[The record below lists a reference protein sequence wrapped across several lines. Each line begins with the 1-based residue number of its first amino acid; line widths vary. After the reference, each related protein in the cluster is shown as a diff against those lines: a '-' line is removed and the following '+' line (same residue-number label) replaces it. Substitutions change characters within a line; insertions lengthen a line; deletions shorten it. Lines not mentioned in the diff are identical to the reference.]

1 LTGLRKTSPLCDV
14 KARGLL
20 EAIILFEG
28 KILDG
33 RHRHAACIRHDVA
46 PRFIE
51 FTGTPE
57 EALDLV
63 IGRNLLR
70 RHLSVSQRAIWAAKL
85 VNTRQGE
92 RIDLLAAK
100 MGVSEESVR
109 RARKI
114 LESAKRS
121 DGGKAILSFV
131 QRGEVTVK
139 AGAKV
144 IDGDRAD
151 ETVSDDRTGDVDK
164 IKDLAS
170 FKKVQRE
177 QQARVKQ
184 QTYPRAPQS
193 KEFLDLFIG
202 HTRPLIDALLN
213 KKQLQVA
220 FDYLS
225 PTEIEELRK
234 GLVELVSAAQ
244 GGLAISAAGK
254 EGRQPFKVVG
264 GTGMATGR
272 PEGKND
278 HTPDDPP
285 AT

>member
-1 LTGLRKTSPLCDV
+1 MRPQGNNGLHQTNRRGSTVAESDMPAHISTKLKPVDVPDWRNLKVHEIAKDSPGLDSDKFDRV
-14 KARGLL
+14 YKHLGASIKARGLL
-20 EAIILFEG
+20 EAIILYEG

-92 RIDLLAAK
+92 RIDLLATK
-100 MGVSEESVR
+100 VGVSEESVR

-131 QRGEVTVK
+131 LRGEVTVK

-170 FKKVQRE
+170 FKKV
-177 QQARVKQ
+177 
-184 QTYPRAPQS
+184 
-193 KEFLDLFIG
+193 
-202 HTRPLIDALLN
+202 
-213 KKQLQVA
+213 
-220 FDYLS
+220 
-225 PTEIEELRK
+225 
-234 GLVELVSAAQ
+234 
-244 GGLAISAAGK
+244 
-254 EGRQPFKVVG
+254 
-264 GTGMATGR
+264 
-272 PEGKND
+272 
-278 HTPDDPP
+278 
-285 AT
+285 